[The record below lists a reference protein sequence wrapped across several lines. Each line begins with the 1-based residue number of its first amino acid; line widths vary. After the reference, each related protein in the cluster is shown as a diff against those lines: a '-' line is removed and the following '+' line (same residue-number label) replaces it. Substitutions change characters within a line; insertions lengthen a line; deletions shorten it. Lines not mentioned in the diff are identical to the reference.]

1 MSEQFQV
8 RPEQPEATAATDEAA
23 PPGIS
28 PRRSTGYYL
37 FLVAMLTLITELAAF
52 EFIVVSP
59 GIPEMTAEFHTPY
72 VNWVFATPLLV
83 AAAVVP
89 LLGKLADIIGKKRVL
104 MGVVAVFI
112 VGSLICATTSHFP
125 VLLVG
130 RGLQAC
136 SIGAAVIVY
145 GLVRDL
151 LPRHLVPLAV
161 GGIGVGTG
169 FGAIVGPVI
178 GGYLLDAHGF
188 RSTFW
193 FLIVYAA
200 VVGSVILAFVPESDV
215 RTPQRFD
222 FVSALL
228 LGTGAGLIALSF
240 QGGRFMFLGIVGVI
254 AFAAFFATI
263 SRRKHPLIPLQ
274 LLRQPPVFSTLTVAA
289 LLAFT
294 YGGLNGVLIPQMLRS
309 PALPGSAD
317 PGLGLTGT
325 QLALYWGLPYGVMS
339 MAGGFGAGWLS
350 RRKGPRSAVLGAG
363 LLGCA
368 ATAMIATHLVGTPTM
383 VALAGVVMGLGQGSA
398 AAGSA
403 NLLIEAVS
411 PDVQGVAA
419 GFSYTVQ
426 GIFAGIATT
435 AVGAVPGRFV
445 EKVITG
451 ENTVVFQQLGYRV
464 AYGICAGV
472 FLLAVCAAWLMRHGR
487 EPATG
492 GTSPEPASQERP
504 RGPRDSTKRTHSPS
518 PTKGSYQS

>member
-1 MSEQFQV
+1 MPEQFRV
-8 RPEQPEATAATDEAA
+8 RPTRSEPAGSA
-23 PPGIS
+23 GNS
-28 PRRSTGYYL
+28 PRRSPGYYL
-37 FLVAMLTLITELAAF
+37 FIVALLTLITELAAF

-59 GIPEMTAEFHTPY
+59 GIPEMAAEFRTPY
-72 VNWVFATPLLV
+72 VTWVFTTPLLA

-89 LLGKLADIIGKKRVL
+89 LMGKLADIIGKKRVL
-104 MGVVAVFI
+104 TAVVAIFI

-125 VLLVG
+125 VLLLG

-151 LPRHLVPLAV
+151 LPRNLVPLAV

-169 FGAIVGPVI
+169 FGAIAGPVI

-188 RSTFW
+188 RSAFW

-215 RTPQRFD
+215 RAPQRFD

-228 LGTGAGLIALSF
+228 LGAGAGLIALSF
-240 QGGRFMFLGIVGVI
+240 QGGRLALLGIPGVI
-254 AFAAFFATI
+254 AFIAFFFSIA
-263 SRRKHPLIPLQ
+263 RREHPLIPLE
-274 LLRQPPVFSTLTVAA
+274 LLRQPAVFSTLAVAA

-309 PALPGSAD
+309 PALSGSSD

-339 MAGGFGAGWLS
+339 MAGGFSAGWLS
-350 RRKGPRSAVLGAG
+350 RRIGPRSAVLAAA
-363 LLGCA
+363 LLGCV
-368 ATAMIATHLVGTPTM
+368 ATAMIAAHLVDTPAT

-398 AAGSA
+398 AAGAA
-403 NLLIEAVS
+403 NLLIEAVT
-411 PDVQGVAA
+411 PDVQGVGA

-435 AVGAVPGRFV
+435 AVGAVPGMFV
-445 EKVITG
+445 EKVISS
-451 ENTVVFQQLGYRV
+451 ENIVVFQQLGYRV
-464 AYGICAGV
+464 AYGICTGV
-472 FLLAVCAAWLMRHGR
+472 FLLAVCAAWLMKHGR

-492 GTSPEPASQERP
+492 GMSPEPS
-504 RGPRDSTKRTHSPS
+504 S
-518 PTKGSYQS
+518 

>member
-1 MSEQFQV
+1 MPEQFPV
-8 RPEQPEATAATDEAA
+8 RPAPSDSTAPADD
-23 PPGIS
+23 P

-37 FLVAMLTLITELAAF
+37 FIVALLTLITELAAF

-59 GIPEMTAEFHTPY
+59 GIPEMAAEFRTAH
-72 VNWVFATPLLV
+72 VNWVFTTPLLV

-104 MGVVAVFI
+104 TAVVVVFI
-112 VGSLICATTSHFP
+112 VGSLICATTSHFL
-125 VLLVG
+125 VLLLG

-151 LPRHLVPLAV
+151 LPRELVPLAV

-169 FGAIVGPVI
+169 FGAIAGPVI

-188 RSTFW
+188 RSSFW
-193 FLIVYAA
+193 FLIVYA
-200 VVGSVILAFVPESDV
+200 VIVGSAILAFVPESDV

-228 LGTGAGLIALSF
+228 LGVGAGLIAVSF
-240 QGGRFMFLGIVGVI
+240 QGGRSALLGIVGVI
-254 AFAAFFATI
+254 AFVAFFVAV
-263 SRRKHPLIPLQ
+263 SRRQHPLIPIE
-274 LLRQPPVFSTLTVAA
+274 LLKQPPVFTTFTVAA

-309 PALPGSAD
+309 PALSGSTD

-325 QLALYWGLPYGVMS
+325 QLALYWGLPYGIMS
-339 MAGGFGAGWLS
+339 MAGGFSAGWLS
-350 RRKGPRSAVLGAG
+350 RRFGPRSAVLGAA
-363 LLGCA
+363 LLGCP
-368 ATAMIATHLVGTPTM
+368 ATAMIAAHLVDTPAM

-398 AAGSA
+398 AAGAA
-403 NLLIEAVS
+403 NLLIEAVT

-435 AVGAVPGRFV
+435 AVGAVPGMFV
-445 EKVITG
+445 EKVISS
-451 ENTVVFQQLGYRV
+451 ENTVVFQQVGYRV
-464 AYGICAGV
+464 AYGICTGV
-472 FLLAVCAAWLMRHGR
+472 FLLAVCAAWLMKHGR

-492 GTSPEPASQERP
+492 GISAPGPAEPVTAPHP
-504 RGPRDSTKRTHSPS
+504 RLTK
-518 PTKGSYQS
+518 